1 MANNSTINIEIDV
14 LSVDTMLEVEVQ
26 WHMSEA
32 NELTIDDFHGYHF
45 DKKTGEYDRIPP
57 WLHKI
62 IETTFLLEEE
72 YLQEIEEAAEECYE

>member
-1 MANNSTINIEIDV
+1 MANSTINITIDV

-45 DKKTGEYDRIPP
+45 DINTGEYDRIPY

-62 IETTFLLEEE
+62 IETTYLLEEE
-72 YLQEIEEAAEECYE
+72 YLDTIHLNCDENTY

>member
-1 MANNSTINIEIDV
+1 MANSTINIEIDV
-14 LSVDTMLEVEVQ
+14 LNVDVALEIEVQ

-45 DKKTGEYDRIPP
+45 DINTGEYDRIPY

-62 IETTFLLEEE
+62 IETTYLLEEE
-72 YLQEIEEAAEECYE
+72 YLDLIDLNCDESTY

>member
-62 IETTFLLEEE
+62 IETTYLLEEE
-72 YLQEIEEAAEECYE
+72 YLDTIHLNCDENTY

>member
-1 MANNSTINIEIDV
+1 MANSTINITIDV

-45 DKKTGEYDRIPP
+45 DIKTGEYDRIPP

-62 IETTFLLEEE
+62 IETTYLLEEE
-72 YLQEIEEAAEECYE
+72 YLDTIHLNCDENTY

>member
-1 MANNSTINIEIDV
+1 MANSTINITIDV

-45 DKKTGEYDRIPP
+45 DIKTGEYDRIPP

-62 IETTFLLEEE
+62 IETTYLLEEE
-72 YLQEIEEAAEECYE
+72 YLDTIHLNCDESTY